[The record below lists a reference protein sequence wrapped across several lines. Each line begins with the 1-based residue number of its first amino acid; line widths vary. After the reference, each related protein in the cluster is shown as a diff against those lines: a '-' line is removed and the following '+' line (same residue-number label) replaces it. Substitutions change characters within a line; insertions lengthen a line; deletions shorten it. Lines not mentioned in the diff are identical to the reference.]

1 MLCSGCPAT
10 GIVPAELMLT
20 EPRRVDLELC
30 TTRRGVRMRF
40 EGRMRVCLVVVS
52 PNFPVLLPRTHMRI
66 WSVFISLRVEAGEF
80 LTAMSPAG
88 AVGPGT

>member
-20 EPRRVDLELC
+20 EPRRVVLELC

-40 EGRMRVCLVVVS
+40 ERQMRCALSLLS
-52 PNFPVLLPRTHMRI
+52 PNLPVLHLEMHMRT
-66 WSVFISLRVEAGEF
+66 WSVFVSLRVEAGEF

>member
-20 EPRRVDLELC
+20 EPRRVVLELC

-40 EGRMRVCLVVVS
+40 ERHNALCSLVGV
-52 PNFPVLLPRTHMRI
+52 PELP
-66 WSVFISLRVEAGEF
+66 SS
-80 LTAMSPAG
+80 
-88 AVGPGT
+88 